1 MLFAVARQ
9 VTPAAEGSQLLEVQ
23 PPRTVRLN
31 DGQIEIDEVG
41 VVHGIALRHADA
53 VGVVA
58 CGAWS
63 FFVYDMLLVL
73 LVTPGTEGARP
84 AAAGVAERIGRGAL
98 REIVGRRVILR
109 QEAGGGPAVWA

>member
-1 MLFAVARQ
+1 MLSAVARQ

-23 PPRTVRLN
+23 PPRTVRRN

-73 LVTPGTEGARP
+73 LETPVTEDARP
-84 AAAGVAERIGRGAL
+84 AVAGVAERIGRGAL
-98 REIVGRRVILR
+98 RGICWRRVILR
-109 QEAGGGPAVWA
+109 QGGVVGRAVG